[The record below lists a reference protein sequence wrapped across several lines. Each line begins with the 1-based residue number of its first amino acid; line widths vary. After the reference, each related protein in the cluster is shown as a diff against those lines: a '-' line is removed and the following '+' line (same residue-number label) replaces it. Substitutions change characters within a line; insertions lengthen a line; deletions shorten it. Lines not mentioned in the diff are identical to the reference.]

1 MKEEEIRSKFVLI
14 PLDRIEPNE
23 GQLEGLPANPRDIVD
38 RKFDLLIKSILM
50 HPKMLE
56 LKCMMVLPF
65 GDDKFIVIGGNMRY
79 RGLTEISKMS
89 PAQINIMLGKCS
101 GYAQLS
107 ADDRERLRNF
117 WGEWVKSKDRLIP
130 CGVIPKET
138 TSEEL
143 KAYAVLD
150 NSGFGKWQWEML
162 ANEWDADQLT
172 EWGVDLP
179 IMESEI
185 DTDEFF
191 DDLDD
196 DGSKDKGDKITVTIP
211 LDMKDQKDDIKSIIE
226 EALSDY
232 SGIKV
237 K

>member
-1 MKEEEIRSKFVLI
+1 
-14 PLDRIEPNE
+14 
-23 GQLEGLPANPRDIVD
+23 
-38 RKFDLLIKSILM
+38 
-50 HPKMLE
+50 
-56 LKCMMVLPF
+56 
-65 GDDKFIVIGGNMRY
+65 
-79 RGLTEISKMS
+79 
-89 PAQINIMLGKCS
+89 
-101 GYAQLS
+101 
-107 ADDRERLRNF
+107 
-117 WGEWVKSKDRLIP
+117 
-130 CGVIPKET
+130 
-138 TSEEL
+138 
-143 KAYAVLD
+143 
-150 NSGFGKWQWEML
+150 ML

-211 LDMKDQKDDIKSIIE
+211 IDMKDQKDDIKSIIE